1 MVDGLALLGVS
12 VLCSPALPH
21 IVMGFLSAQPIHN
34 LTDSETE
41 CCRVLFLILAVT
53 KGMHSSWAS

>member
-12 VLCSPALPH
+12 VLCSPELPH

-34 LTDSETE
+34 LTDSEIE
-41 CCRVLFLILAVT
+41 YCGILFWILTVT
-53 KGMHSSWAS
+53 KRVYSS